1 LLMSSARAFL
11 RQRASMGGSILEIV
25 TDVNRQL
32 AEDVE
37 DFRDRRKKK
46 EDDITLVVVKVK
58 AA

>member
-1 LLMSSARAFL
+1 
-11 RQRASMGGSILEIV
+11 MGGSILEIV